1 LREIN
6 FINLFCFS
14 LSLRRERAGVRVD
27 NDALPTSILPSILRS
42 RATAEDER
50 KGGGGFGRCPGFNS
64 RGISVLFLVI
74 AMMLM
79 VSIGYVLSY
88 LIPTKQK
95 SVIFPIQSNQA
106 FYIAQSGVEYA
117 VRYASDRGW
126 RGVSD
131 GSPSR
136 FDLDRLNDAPNNQ
149 RNLGSGSFTI
159 NYATNTL
166 TSTGQITGSS
176 ASRVVSVSNFSQ
188 FSRLTF
194 DPASPVPCWTL
205 VRRRARFYIKNVR
218 NDPVTLRS
226 FSASWTQTGPVRR
239 IRNIYFDGVQ
249 KYLGNYFN
257 GNPPVNFNRGGN
269 SQTLN
274 LNDVDTVLIY
284 WNLAMTTC
292 RNVNINFFTG
302 NLGAGERYTFN
313 LDSAGDGL
321 PNC

>member
-1 LREIN
+1 LRKIN

-27 NDALPTSILPSILRS
+27 NDAPPTSILP
-42 RATAEDER
+42 R

-95 SVIFPIQSNQA
+95 SVIFPIHSNQA

-117 VRYASDRGW
+117 IRYASDRGW

-159 NYATNTL
+159 NYVTATNTL

-176 ASRVVSVSNFSQ
+176 ASRVVNVSNFSQ

-239 IRNIYFDGVQ
+239 ITNTYFDGVQ
-249 KYLGNYFN
+249 KFLGNYFN

-313 LDSAGDGL
+313 LDSAGNGL

>member
-1 LREIN
+1 MLNSFQHLIKSRNQTLKQPMKQVQGMVQGDKQEIATQSPRIGN
-6 FINLFCFS
+6 
-14 LSLRRERAGVRVD
+14 
-27 NDALPTSILPSILRS
+27 ILGWFNPLN
-42 RATAEDER
+42 
-50 KGGGGFGRCPGFNS
+50 NS
-64 RGISVLFLVI
+64 RGLSVLFLII

-159 NYATNTL
+159 NYVTATNTL

-176 ASRVVSVSNFSQ
+176 ASRVVSVSNFAQ
-188 FSRLTF
+188 FLRLTF
-194 DPASPVPCWTL
+194 NPASPVPCWSLGT
-205 VRRRARFYIKNVR
+205 RRARFFITNVR
-218 NDPVTLRS
+218 NTIVVLQS
-226 FSASWTQTGPVRR
+226 FSASWTQTGVARR
-239 IRNIYFDGVQ
+239 ITRIDMNADQ
-249 KYLGNYFN
+249 KYTGTYSNGGAPQNLNRPI
-257 GNPPVNFNRGGN
+257 GNP
-269 SQTLN
+269 SQTIN
-274 LNDVDTVLIY
+274 PTQVINVLIY
-284 WNLAMTTC
+284 WNA
-292 RNVNINFFTG
+292 NIANGANIMITFYTG
-302 NLGAGERYTFN
+302 LLGTGDAYNFN
-313 LDSAGDGL
+313 LDSASNGL
-321 PNC
+321 PSC